1 MRGPLPDA
9 AMRKRMVAYMETIPG
24 FATLAAM
31 PWYPG
36 KSFRGVIAQGQ
47 AAIRSRGY
55 LAGVTDVIG
64 GSLHCESGCTLS
76 YLHSGHFGFQEGSW
90 ICS

>member
-9 AMRKRMVAYMETIPG
+9 AMRKRMVAHMETIPG

-47 AAIRSRGY
+47 AAIRGR
-55 LAGVTDVIG
+55 D
-64 GSLHCESGCTLS
+64 
-76 YLHSGHFGFQEGSW
+76 
-90 ICS
+90 